1 MVIVSFWEPRMA
13 GGDIKDGTWTQRVP
27 WHKDGVWR
35 TIIFKPA
42 VADGRFRRARFVLV
56 DGPTILVSGE
66 DLRRIVEQ
74 RLAPGRSACPLSIDP
89 VASTINKQKVEL
101 SIEN

>member
-1 MVIVSFWEPRMA
+1 MA
-13 GGDIKDGTWTQRVP
+13 EQELEDGTWTQRVT

-35 TIIFKPA
+35 IVIFKSS
-42 VADGRFRRARFVLV
+42 VTGSRFCRARFVLA
-56 DGPTILVSGE
+56 DGPTVLVSAD

-74 RLAPGRSACPLSIDP
+74 KLQKLRPGGSVCPLSIDP
-89 VASTINKQKVEL
+89 VASTINKQKVDL